1 MSCNFSDTLHIVG
14 TLNLSPGVPVPNA
27 DFLYRMIMTKVFES
41 GSSVDGSYIVDF
53 LLGKAKARDPNI
65 PQIKVL
71 DYPTFRKVIKLA
83 KRRHLNKTLSL
94 LSEKLKEKNKDYK
107 YKRTGKQKLP
117 ANKTRRYN
125 IYDDDYHVNRIIRL
139 GGIPTWPPEGESYLR
154 IQQSYTYVLKFMGLM
169 QQSVYQTQYNLKKT
183 KFYRK
188 KFQNDLNYK
197 FALLYGMML
206 ESKDKLD
213 TLLNVMRTM
222 SRAYDWGDHS
232 TRFVYYL
239 SSYEKALA
247 AVTDINYLAGHMR
260 QMREGVRASVK
271 KAKIKLIPQKNTNV
285 RRRN

>member
-1 MSCNFSDTLHIVG
+1 MFCNFSDTLQIMG
-14 TLNLSPGVPVPNA
+14 TLNLSPGVPLPNA

-53 LLGKAKARDPNI
+53 LLGEAKARDPNI

-71 DYPTFRKVIKLA
+71 DYPTFRKVLKLA

-94 LSEKLKEKNKDYK
+94 LSEKLKEKNKHYK
-107 YKRTGKQKLP
+107 YKRTGKLKLP
-117 ANKTRRYN
+117 VNKTRRYN
-125 IYDDDYHVNRIIRL
+125 IHDDDYHIVHRIKGL
-139 GGIPTWPPEGESYLR
+139 GHSWGPEDESYLR
-154 IQQSYTYVLKFMGLM
+154 IQQSYKYSLKFMGLM

-222 SRAYDWGDHS
+222 ARGFDWDKH
-232 TRFVYYL
+232 TTVFVYYL

-247 AVTDINYLAGHMR
+247 AATDINYLASHMR
-260 QMREGVRASVK
+260 QIREGVRASVA
-271 KAKIKLIPQKNTNV
+271 KAKKKLIPQRNVDV
-285 RRRN
+285 RRHN